1 MPIYKSTE
9 YGNIEISLDAIANL
23 AGGAITE
30 CYGIVGMASQK
41 TLKDGWAELLKKEN
55 YSRGVV
61 VNQDETG
68 LVLNLYIIALQ
79 GIKLSEVVYEAQKRV
94 KYVLEKTLEVKC
106 NAVNIYVQGVRTIKQ
121 WVLKWKK
128 LMDRCLSKCLNQ
140 G

>member
-1 MPIYKSTE
+1 MPINKSTE

-61 VNQDETG
+61 VTQDETG

-94 KYVLEKTLEVKC
+94 KYVLDKTLEVKC
-106 NAVNIYVQGVRTIKQ
+106 NAVNIYVQGVRSIKQ
-121 WVLKWKK
+121 GLRNGK
-128 LMDRCLSKCLNQ
+128 N
-140 G
+140 

>member
-1 MPIYKSTE
+1 MGGFIMPINKSTE

-55 YSRGVV
+55 YARGVV
-61 VNQDETG
+61 VTQDETG

-79 GIKLSEVVYEAQKRV
+79 GIKLSQVVYEAQKRV

-106 NAVNIYVQGVRTIKQ
+106 NAVNIYVQGVRAVK
-121 WVLKWKK
+121 
-128 LMDRCLSKCLNQ
+128 
-140 G
+140 

>member
-1 MPIYKSTE
+1 MPINKSTE
-9 YGNIEISLDAIANL
+9 FGNIDISLDAIANL

-55 YSRGVV
+55 YARGVV
-61 VNQDETG
+61 VTQDETG

-79 GIKLSEVVYEAQKRV
+79 GIKLSQVVYEAQKRV

-106 NAVNIYVQGVRTIKQ
+106 NAVNIYVQGVRAVKQ
-121 WVLKWKK
+121 GLRDGK
-128 LMDRCLSKCLNQ
+128 N
-140 G
+140 

>member
-1 MPIYKSTE
+1 MPINKSTE

-55 YSRGVV
+55 YARGVV
-61 VNQDETG
+61 VTQDETG

-94 KYVLEKTLEVKC
+94 KYVLEKTLEEKC
-106 NAVNIYVQGVRTIKQ
+106 NAVNIYVQGVRAIKYG
-121 WVLKWKK
+121 LRDGK
-128 LMDRCLSKCLNQ
+128 N
-140 G
+140 

>member
-1 MPIYKSTE
+1 MPINKSTE

-55 YSRGVV
+55 YARGVV
-61 VNQDETG
+61 VTQDETG

-79 GIKLSEVVYEAQKRV
+79 GIKLSQKRV

-106 NAVNIYVQGVRTIKQ
+106 NAVNIYVQGVRAVK
-121 WVLKWKK
+121 
-128 LMDRCLSKCLNQ
+128 
-140 G
+140 

>member
-1 MPIYKSTE
+1 MPINKSTE

-23 AGGAITE
+23 AGGE

-55 YSRGVV
+55 YARGVV
-61 VNQDETG
+61 VTQDETG

-79 GIKLSEVVYEAQKRV
+79 GIKLSQVVYEAQKRV

-106 NAVNIYVQGVRTIKQ
+106 NAVNIYVQGVRAVK
-121 WVLKWKK
+121 
-128 LMDRCLSKCLNQ
+128 
-140 G
+140 

>member
-1 MPIYKSTE
+1 MPINKSTE

-55 YSRGVV
+55 YARGVV
-61 VNQDETG
+61 VTQDETG

-79 GIKLSEVVYEAQKRV
+79 VVYEAQKRV

-106 NAVNIYVQGVRTIKQ
+106 NAVNIYVQGVRAVK
-121 WVLKWKK
+121 
-128 LMDRCLSKCLNQ
+128 
-140 G
+140 

>member
-1 MPIYKSTE
+1 MPINKSTE

-41 TLKDGWAELLKKEN
+41 TLKD
-55 YSRGVV
+55 RGVV
-61 VNQDETG
+61 VTQDETG

-79 GIKLSEVVYEAQKRV
+79 GIKLSQVVYEAQKRV

-106 NAVNIYVQGVRTIKQ
+106 NAVNIYVQGVRAVK
-121 WVLKWKK
+121 
-128 LMDRCLSKCLNQ
+128 
-140 G
+140 

>member
-1 MPIYKSTE
+1 MPINKSTE

-55 YSRGVV
+55 YARGVV
-61 VNQDETG
+61 VTQDETG

-79 GIKLSEVVYEAQKRV
+79 RIKLSQVVYEAQKRV
-94 KYVLEKTLEVKC
+94 KQVLEKTLEVKC
-106 NAVNIYVQGVRTIKQ
+106 NAVNIYVQGVRAVKQ
-121 WVLKWKK
+121 GLRDGK
-128 LMDRCLSKCLNQ
+128 N
-140 G
+140 

>member
-1 MPIYKSTE
+1 MPINKSTE

-55 YSRGVV
+55 YARGVV
-61 VNQDETG
+61 VTQDETG

-106 NAVNIYVQGVRTIKQ
+106 NAVNIYVQGVMARLRRHMC
-121 WVLKWKK
+121 LK
-128 LMDRCLSKCLNQ
+128 
-140 G
+140 GF

>member
-1 MPIYKSTE
+1 MPINKSTE

-30 CYGIVGMASQK
+30 CYGIVV
-41 TLKDGWAELLKKEN
+41 T
-55 YSRGVV
+55 
-61 VNQDETG
+61 QDETG

-106 NAVNIYVQGVRTIKQ
+106 NAVNIYVQGVRAVK
-121 WVLKWKK
+121 
-128 LMDRCLSKCLNQ
+128 
-140 G
+140 